1 MLVGTLLVEVYI
13 PESTSLKTKRMVT
26 KSMIQRIQNRF
37 NVSISEI
44 DNKDLWQR
52 ATIAVAMVGDNQI
65 YIERKLQW
73 IVNFMDE
80 DSRWQVIKVEVGW
93 S

>member
-1 MLVGTLLVEVYI
+1 
-13 PESTSLKTKRMVT
+13 MVI